1 MTEPSERPV
10 EERNRLLLLL
20 GAVIIAVAVV
30 VMFRTGVD
38 EAVDL
43 PVAADLPDVG
53 PVPDFASIEDV
64 NVMKE
69 AFFDYL
75 LPVIEAQNEWLEDN
89 RAYLQDLRAR
99 LEAGTAL
106 RSRDLRRL
114 ETLAERY
121 RVTLSEP
128 VSLVDMDELLLRVD
142 IVPPSLALAQAAAES
157 GWGRSRFAREGNNLF
172 GEWCFTEGC
181 GMVPQRRRPGA
192 SHEVTLFD
200 SVGHAVDSYFRNLNS
215 HPAYE
220 DMRELRAASR
230 EENGVILGTELVDGL
245 EMYSERRGAYLEE
258 LRHMIR
264 INRLTRLDLP
274 EEQLDT
280 ASVNP

>member
-1 MTEPSERPV
+1 MTEVSERPV
-10 EERNRLLLLL
+10 AERNRLLLLI
-20 GAVIIAVAVV
+20 GAGILAVAVL
-30 VMFRTGVD
+30 VMFRTGFDDTVD
-38 EAVDL
+38 A
-43 PVAADLPDVG
+43 PMAADLPDVG
-53 PVPDFASIEDV
+53 PVPDFASIQDV

-75 LPVIEAQNEWLEDN
+75 LPVIEAQNEWIEDN
-89 RAYLQDLRAR
+89 RAYLKDLRGR
-99 LEAGTAL
+99 LEAGIAL
-106 RSRDLRRL
+106 RARDLTHL
-114 ETLAERY
+114 EALAGRY
-121 RVTLSEP
+121 RVTLSAP
-128 VSLVDMDELLLRVD
+128 VGLAELDELLLRVD

-181 GMVPQRRRPGA
+181 GMVPQRRLPGA

-264 INRLTRLDLP
+264 INQLTRLDLA
-274 EEQLDT
+274 EEHLDA